1 LTENLAYAF
10 PFEVMVMEERESRRE
25 KGRVKGTWGRV
36 KESDMF

>member
-25 KGRVKGTWGRV
+25 KGRVKGPWGRV